1 MFSRSVHLDQNYSQ
15 THSPNYHYYKQQ
27 EQRDRV
33 EKNRLEQF
41 AAVDAMVQPL
51 LAARKLV
58 KQDCV
63 SE

>member
-1 MFSRSVHLDQNYSQ
+1 MFWWSVHLD
-15 THSPNYHYYKQQ
+15 SPNYHYYKQQ

-41 AAVDAMVQPL
+41 AAVDAMVQAL